1 MPHSGWESSAHASG
15 GEDGIDGLPFRVKL
29 PRLKPK
35 IIKGAAVP
43 EVFTEERCFVLE
55 HWNDNADAGVSIAR
69 ARIQPGV
76 TTALHS
82 LSVDER
88 YLVASEEVRMD
99 AEGLAPTPFESGDV
113 VLVPA
118 GRRQRITNT
127 GKEYLVFLCICTP
140 RFEPRHYRNEEA

>member
-1 MPHSGWESSAHASG
+1 MP
-15 GEDGIDGLPFRVKL
+15 
-29 PRLKPK
+29 
-35 IIKGAAVP
+35 
-43 EVFTEERCFVLE
+43 
-55 HWNDNADAGVSIAR
+55 GVSIAR
-69 ARIQPGV
+69 ARVQPGV

-88 YLVASEEVRMD
+88 YLVASGEGRMD
-99 AEGLAPTPFESGDV
+99 VEGLAPTQIESGDV

-127 GKEYLVFLCICTP
+127 GEEDLVFLCICTP

>member
-1 MPHSGWESSAHASG
+1 MPPSGWESSAHPSG
-15 GEDGIDGLPFRVKL
+15 GEDGIAGLPFGVKL
-29 PRLKPK
+29 PRVKPK
-35 IIKGAAVP
+35 IIKRAAGP

-55 HWNDNADAGVSIAR
+55 RWNDDADAGVSIAR
-69 ARIQPGV
+69 ARVQPGV

-88 YLVASEEVRMD
+88 YLVASGEGRMD
-99 AEGLAPTPFESGDV
+99 VEGLAPTQIESGDV

-127 GKEYLVFLCICTP
+127 GEEDLVFLCICTP